1 MLNRERFTD
10 YAQKSFRDAKRAAGS
25 FGHSYVG
32 TEHLLLGLT
41 HQKQSIAGQM
51 LAAAGVSAKK
61 VKRQAGILLGRGVP
75 DRGAPLGMS
84 LRLSRVVSNAA
95 GAAERC
101 GRPVIGTDHL
111 LTALLACRDTTARRI
126 LTDIDAD
133 LMTLE
138 RMAGMSAAPKEGTA
152 MMNQHKLTVL
162 PRYARD
168 LTELAAAGRL
178 DPVIGRERELER
190 VLAVLCRRT
199 KNNPVLLG
207 EPGVG
212 KTAVAEALAQQIV
225 SGHAPKALAEARV
238 YSLDVSSMVA
248 GTKYRGEFEE
258 RMRQITE
265 ELANAPDVI
274 VFIDEM
280 HLLTGAG
287 AAEGSVDAAN
297 ALKPALARGELRM
310 IGATTPAEYH
320 KYIEKDAALDRRFQ
334 KIRVEEPTP
343 EQTER
348 ILHGLAQRYETHHR
362 VSLTPEILH
371 LAVEYSVRFLSER
384 FLPDKA
390 IDLMDEACASVSL
403 RGGLAVQPSDL
414 LHAVSVQT
422 GMDAKELTHDEDESL
437 RTLEDTLCARVTGQQ
452 AAVRAVVRAMRRR
465 RSGMEEDERPQS
477 FLFLGPTGVGKTEL
491 CRALSD
497 ALMDGS
503 LIRLDLSEYREGH
516 SIARLIGAP
525 PGYAGYGEGGQLTER
540 IRKKPFSCVVF
551 DEAEKAHPDVLK
563 LLLQI
568 LEEGVLTDSE
578 GRKADFRHAVV
589 VLTGNIGQELSAPV
603 GFGSASDAR
612 EEQVR
617 QAARGVLSP
626 ELYARI
632 GETVV
637 FGSLKPEHCRTI
649 AENELNRLKK
659 RCEARG
665 AVLEWT
671 DAAADCMAVCD
682 PKRGARAVRDAVR
695 RQAADVLAEHLIAHT
710 GGTQTLC
717 LDAENGKI
725 VLKETVAG

>member
-51 LAAAGVSAKK
+51 LAAAGVTAKK

-84 LRLSRVVSNAA
+84 LRLSRVVSTAA
-95 GAAERC
+95 GNAERC

-111 LTALLACRDTTARRI
+111 LTAMLSCQDTTARKI
-126 LTDIDAD
+126 LQDIDAD

-138 RMAGMSAAPKEGTA
+138 RMAGMTAEPREAA
-152 MMNQHKLTVL
+152 MNQRRLTIL
-162 PRYARD
+162 PKYARD

-178 DPVIGRERELER
+178 DPVIGRDRELER

-225 SGHAPKALAEARV
+225 SGHVPKALAEARV
-238 YSLDVSSMVA
+238 YSLDVSAMVA

-265 ELANAPDVI
+265 ELAGAPDVI

-334 KIRVEEPTP
+334 KVIVEEPSA
-343 EQTER
+343 EQAER
-348 ILHGLAQRYETHHR
+348 ILLGVAPRYEAHHR
-362 VSLTPEILH
+362 VQMNSELLH
-371 LAVEYSVRFLSER
+371 LAVEYSIRFLSER
-384 FLPDKA
+384 YLPDKA
-390 IDLMDEACASVSL
+390 IDLMDEACASVAMC
-403 RGGLAVQPSDL
+403 GGHIVKREDL

-422 GMDAKELTHDEDESL
+422 GMDVSELMHDEDEKL

-452 AAVRAVVRAMRRR
+452 TAVQTVVRAMRRR
-465 RSGMEEDERPQS
+465 RSGMEEDGRPQS

-491 CRALSD
+491 CRALAD

-516 SIARLIGAP
+516 SISRLIGAP
-525 PGYAGYGEGGQLTER
+525 PGYAGYGEGGQLTEK

-568 LEEGVLTDSE
+568 LEEGVLTDAE

-603 GFGSASDAR
+603 GFGAGGGAR
-612 EEQVR
+612 EEQMR

-637 FGSLKPEHCRTI
+637 FGLLKPEHCRTI
-649 AENELNRLKK
+649 AQNELNRLKA

-665 AVLEWT
+665 AALEWT
-671 DAAADCMAVCD
+671 DAAVDCMAVCD

-695 RQAADVLAEHLIAHT
+695 RQAADVLAEHLIASEAEKE
-710 GGTQTLC
+710 TLC
-717 LDAENGKI
+717 LDAEDGRI
-725 VLKETVAG
+725 VLRETVAG

>member
-1 MLNRERFTD
+1 M
-10 YAQKSFRDAKRAAGS
+10 AGS

-32 TEHLLLGLT
+32 TEHLLLGLA

-51 LAAAGVSAKK
+51 LSAAGVSVRK

-84 LRLSRVVSNAA
+84 LRLSQVVSSAA
-95 GAAERC
+95 GTAERC
-101 GRPVIGTDHL
+101 GKPMIGTDHL
-111 LTALLACRDTTARRI
+111 LTALLSCRDTTARKI
-126 LTDIDAD
+126 LEEIDAD
-133 LMTLE
+133 LNTLE
-138 RMAGMSAAPKEGTA
+138 RMAGMTAAEPKEVA
-152 MMNQHKLTVL
+152 MNQHKLTVL
-162 PRYARD
+162 PRYASD
-168 LTELAAAGRL
+168 LTGLAQAGRL

-225 SGHAPKALAEARV
+225 SGKVPRALTEARV
-238 YSLDVSSMVA
+238 YSLDVSAMVA

-258 RMRQITE
+258 RMRQIIE
-265 ELANAPDVI
+265 ELAGAPEVI

-334 KIRVEEPTP
+334 KIMVEEPTP
-343 EQTER
+343 EQAER
-348 ILHGLAQRYETHHR
+348 ILCGLVQRYEAHHR
-362 VSLTPEILH
+362 VHMSPELLH

-384 FLPDKA
+384 YLPDKA
-390 IDLMDEACASVSL
+390 IDLMDEACAAVSL
-403 RGGLAVQPSDL
+403 QGRHMVKKSDL

-422 GMDAKELTHDEDESL
+422 GVDERELAHDEDEAL
-437 RTLEDTLCARVTGQQ
+437 RTLEESLSARVTGQD
-452 AAVRAVVRAMRRR
+452 AAVQTVVRAMRRR
-465 RSGMEEDERPQS
+465 RSGLEDGVCPQS

-491 CRALSD
+491 CRALAD
-497 ALMDGS
+497 VLMDGS

-516 SIARLIGAP
+516 SISRLIGAP
-525 PGYAGYGEGGQLTER
+525 PGYAGYGEGGQLTEK

-578 GRKADFRHAVV
+578 GRKADFRHAVI

-603 GFGSASDAR
+603 GFGADCETRGDQIKS
-612 EEQVR
+612 
-617 QAARGVLSP
+617 AARGVLSP

-637 FGSLKPEHCRTI
+637 FGALRPEHCRTI
-649 AENELNRLKK
+649 AQNELNRLKA
-659 RCEARG
+659 RCKARG
-665 AVLEWT
+665 VTLEWT
-671 DAAADCMAVCD
+671 EQAVDCVAVCD
-682 PKRGARAVRDAVR
+682 SKRGARAVRDAVR
-695 RQAADVLAEHLIAHT
+695 RQAADVLAEHLIAAKHT
-710 GGTQTLC
+710 PRVLC

-725 VLKETVAG
+725 VLREMVAG